1 MATLLIIEDETEL
14 LHALEQLFVHDG
26 YDVVAA
32 TDGEEGLR
40 RFRQGG
46 VDLVIVDV
54 LLPRLDGFAVCREI
68 RRDSDVPVIVTTAL
82 DDEGHQL
89 QGFSLLADD
98 YVTKPY
104 SLIVMRER
112 VRAVLRRCA
121 SRTGTAVA
129 GAVAGAGCVAGSG
142 GGAGTAAPGQAGAP
156 PDVGEGGPGGSGL
169 SGFGDIVV
177 DAQAREVLRG
187 GEPVALT
194 RTEFDI
200 LRLLAEHP
208 RRVFTRE
215 SLARQVWGYA
225 DDCGNKAINIH
236 VMNLRRKLGADS
248 VETVRGVGYRAGGR
262 HG

>member
-1 MATLLIIEDETEL
+1 MARLLIIEDETEL

-26 YDVVAA
+26 HTVAA
-32 TDGEEGLR
+32 VADGEEGLR
-40 RFRQGG
+40 RFREGG
-46 VDLVIVDV
+46 IDLVVVDI
-54 LLPRLDGFAVCREI
+54 LLPGLDGFAVCEAI
-68 RRDSDVPVIVTTAL
+68 RSCSDVPIIVTTAL

-121 SRTGTAVA
+121 PRADAIGPVAVDA
-129 GAVAGAGCVAGSG
+129 PD
-142 GGAGTAAPGQAGAP
+142 GGARPSAPASVGAP
-156 PDVGEGGPGGSGL
+156 DGHGPAGLGL
-169 SGFGDIVV
+169 SGFGDIII
-177 DAQAREVLRG
+177 DAESREVMRG
-187 GEPVALT
+187 GETVALT

-215 SLARQVWGYA
+215 ALARQIWGYA

-236 VMNLRRKLGADS
+236 VMNLRRKLGAGS
-248 VETVRGVGYRAGGR
+248 VETVRGVGYRAGTH